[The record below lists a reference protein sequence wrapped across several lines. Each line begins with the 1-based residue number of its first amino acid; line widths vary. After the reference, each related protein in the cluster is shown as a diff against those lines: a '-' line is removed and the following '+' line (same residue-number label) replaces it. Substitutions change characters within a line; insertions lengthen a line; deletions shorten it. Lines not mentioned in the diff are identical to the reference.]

1 MSTNK
6 KCKIS
11 SKGVMWGSRDPLLEF
26 WDPLI
31 SRGRLKLETSNLA
44 ERWRAVSTNEK
55 NAKLGQKGSC
65 GGHMTHFWDFG
76 TPLISRG
83 RLKLGTSNLA
93 HTGCAKKP
101 DHFLKCMTPVYDEVG
116 RLSIYQNVEL
126 FIRSKVIFK
135 MSPYLNI
142 LGVNLEKPYWPEN
155 TN

>member
-1 MSTNK
+1 
-6 KCKIS
+6 
-11 SKGVMWGSRDPLLEF
+11 MWGSRDPLLEF

-31 SRGRLKLETSNLA
+31 SRGWLKLETSNLA

-93 HTGCAKKP
+93 HTGWAKKP
-101 DHFLKCMTPVYDEVG
+101 DHF
-116 RLSIYQNVEL
+116 
-126 FIRSKVIFK
+126 
-135 MSPYLNI
+135 
-142 LGVNLEKPYWPEN
+142 
-155 TN
+155 